1 MVRIYGRHHCT
12 ALECVCKEKILS
24 FFDCQVFCKKNRV
37 EYYHIFL
44 ENYVVFIL
52 QTGLKSDHCLT
63 NCDKD
68 QNLSGSLPRVTVV
81 GETMTTCS
89 FPTGRAT

>member
-1 MVRIYGRHHCT
+1 MADIT
-12 ALECVCKEKILS
+12 AQHSNASVKKRFFLS
-24 FFDCQVFCKKNRV
+24 LTAKSFVKKNRV

-44 ENYVVFIL
+44 KNYVVFIL